1 MSPLELPIAVAS
13 IKSYTAKACVG
24 SDYSI
29 SVWTS
34 VNITVDVN
42 TLPLPQ
48 NARPAPLDM
57 VVILDTLPYPSVQL
71 LTPMVL
77 ACSVLTSNLI
87 LNHDKL
93 AIACVDGSTRRG
105 FELLLSLG
113 FHSFESTRAAL
124 DTFSLRQLQKKR
136 KQVPDLSHSMQQVS
150 QLFRLSPRAAFRHL
164 VFISPSPPTEPL
176 VISGIDP
183 AIGFNTIS
191 PQPIFPLETRNHP
204 LGWHIFYDS
213 SSGDPRVGD
222 SHFMRRV
229 YKVIRQL
236 RTGIRTGYISNLDLY
251 IILNPDCT
259 FLSALECC
267 QLKRLRPGESWIVKT
282 KIGVPGDCYQ
292 ENLLTENPLMHDLIN
307 QINDVIRLYS
317 FGPPVQDLF
326 DARLKYGHSMLLGPN
341 DIFLESH
348 CSIARTDA
356 PPYYSSDDTSSRLSG
371 YEQGDEII
379 STSPGSVSERY

>member
-1 MSPLELPIAVAS
+1 MSSLELPVAFAS
-13 IKSYTAKACVG
+13 IKSYTAKPCVG

-34 VNITVDVN
+34 VNITADVN
-42 TLPLPQ
+42 HLPLPQ
-48 NARPAPLDM
+48 EARLAPLD
-57 VVILDTLPYPSVQL
+57 VVIILDGLPNPSVQL

-77 ACSVLTSNLI
+77 ACSVLTSNLV

-93 AIACVDGSTRRG
+93 AIACVDGNTKRG

-124 DTFSLRQLQKKR
+124 DTFALRQLQKKR
-136 KQVPDLSHSMQQVS
+136 RQVPDLSHSMQQMS

-164 VFISPSPPTEPL
+164 VFISPGPPTEPL

-183 AIGFNTIS
+183 AIGFNTVS
-191 PQPIFPLETRNHP
+191 PQPLFPLETRNHP
-204 LGWHIFYDS
+204 LGWHVFYDS
-213 SSGDPRVGD
+213 NMGDPRFGD
-222 SHFMRRV
+222 SQFMRRV

-236 RTGIRTGYISNLDLY
+236 RTGIRAGYISNLDLS
-251 IILNPDCT
+251 IDLNPDCT
-259 FLSALECC
+259 FQSALQCC
-267 QLKRLRPGESWIVKT
+267 QWKRLRPGESWILKT

-292 ENLLTENPLMHDLIN
+292 ETLLTENPMMQDLIN

-317 FGPPVQDLF
+317 PGPLVQDLF

-341 DIFLESH
+341 DIFLENH
-348 CSIARTDA
+348 CSVARTGA
-356 PPYYSSDDTSSRLSG
+356 PPYYFSDDTSSGLSG
-371 YEQGDEII
+371 YEQGDDVI
-379 STSPGSVSERY
+379 SISQGSVSERY